1 VDKSSWDNP
10 VGMAPE
16 IGQALREARIHRGIE
31 LSRVEQVTKI
41 RTKYLCAME
50 EDRWELLPGH
60 AYARGF
66 LSTYARFLGLDEK
79 ALVEEYRRRHERV
92 EEVEPIPE
100 EMLPKRGVVRRAP
113 TRSSVA
119 MLVGLIAAAV
129 LGVVAVIGLVGGS
142 GDSGSAT
149 DRAASPTDGGA
160 SPATTPTTEPPVAQ
174 PARSSLQLRA
184 SGTVWVCLIG
194 DGGRPLV
201 NGATLTA
208 DEVRGPFEA
217 RAFQVTFGN
226 GSVQMEVDGKPV
238 GIPEVAE
245 PLGYRITSQGVS
257 ELNPSSRPTCA

>member
-1 VDKSSWDNP
+1 
-10 VGMAPE
+10 MAPE
-16 IGQALREARIHRGIE
+16 IGQTLREARIRRGIE

-113 TRSSVA
+113 IRSSVA
-119 MLVGLIAAAV
+119 VLVGLIAAAV
-129 LGVVAVIGLVGGS
+129 LGVVAVIGLTGGS
-142 GDSGSAT
+142 GDSGHGT
-149 DRAASPTDGGA
+149 GRAASPKHGGA
-160 SPATTPTTEPPVAQ
+160 SPATTSATEPPVAQ
-174 PARSSLQLRA
+174 PARSSLQLR
-184 SGTVWVCLIG
+184 STGTVWVCLIG
-194 DGGRPLV
+194 DRGRALV
-201 NGATLTA
+201 NGETLTA

-217 RAFQVTFGN
+217 RAFKVTFGN

-238 GIPEVAE
+238 GVPQVAE
-245 PLGYRITSQGVS
+245 PLGYQITSQGVS
-257 ELNPSSRPTCA
+257 ELNPSSRPTCV